1 MHRRILI
8 LVVLLATAAFAR
20 VEPLR
25 VVMNGLEFAIDK
37 ESGCLLYMASENTG
51 AILAATPDGASLFD
65 AAYPVPSFY
74 PMRLGCR
81 NAQAK
86 VSQDNGG
93 VTIEWKQL
101 GPSRPN
107 LLPAPAAV
115 RAWVTIRAAPDGRSV
130 ILACRIRNDAPQ
142 PVPQVLFPDLAGLRP
157 FHGASG
163 TELRF
168 GGGMVRPFEGPP
180 LPENAAPF
188 YARRT
193 TWQEYPPMGYQH
205 LNTLR
210 WIDLGSLRGGISIFQ
225 RRWGTDS
232 PPKIMT
238 LRPEADPTSL
248 RLVWEHARPIQPGQ
262 SWESGEFWLTPHA
275 GGWAKGIEVY
285 RDYVRQV
292 SVKRELP
299 AHVRDGI
306 GFQTIWMMEA
316 LERDPARAYFRY
328 ADLPRVARDAREHGI
343 DELVPWG
350 WSSPFT
356 MPSKLPPQLG
366 TREEFLTAVR
376 LCRELGVNV
385 APFYSIQTVLNRFA
399 ERYGVKPGT
408 SSYTYHTELIP
419 MFNPFYMKVDDGAWV
434 DSDNPVWL
442 QDAWK
447 TVTEW
452 IDAGV
457 PSISYDQFSSKSAAG
472 EKPAMVAMTEKL
484 RARAR
489 AVDPQSTF
497 SGESIT
503 AGSLERDGGV
513 LDYTWNWADYSD
525 SGPALNLLRYPRLN
539 CNVQDSPLTV
549 KQCFSDGLYINIL
562 AKKPDQANGSSLI
575 SEVPRVA
582 RTLKQVSTLRRRF
595 LDYFTKGI
603 FIGNSVLMEPTTAFV
618 RGHLWGKRLLVIV
631 LNDRPTTQAV
641 ALHAD
646 LGMWFSA
653 ARSYQVQRYDGEGRR
668 ADSRHGAERF
678 WSAAT
683 PKLEPL
689 EFAFFEIEVE

>member
-1 MHRRILI
+1 MQRKALL
-8 LVVLLATAAFAR
+8 LVVLVAAATLPGA
-20 VEPLR
+20 EPLR
-25 VVMNGLEFAIDK
+25 VVMNGLELAIDK
-37 ESGCLLYMASENTG
+37 ESGCLLYMASEATG
-51 AILAATPDGASLFD
+51 AILSAAPEDASLVD

-81 NAQAK
+81 KAQAS
-86 VSQDNGG
+86 VSHGGG
-93 VTIEWKQL
+93 VLTIEWKQL
-101 GPSRPN
+101 GPSRPK
-107 LLPAPAAV
+107 LLAGAAEV
-115 RAWVTIRAAPDGRSV
+115 RARVTIRAAPDGRSV
-130 ILACRIRNDAPQ
+130 IFTCRISNDSPN

-157 FHGASG
+157 FHGASQ

-168 GGGMVRPFEGPP
+168 GGGVVKPFDGPP
-180 LPENAAPF
+180 LPEHAAPF
-188 YARRT
+188 YARRI
-193 TWQEYPPMGYQH
+193 WQEYPPNGYQH
-205 LNTLR
+205 PHTLR
-210 WIDLGSLRGGISIFQ
+210 WIDLGGLGGGISMFQ
-225 RRWGTDS
+225 KRWGTDT

-238 LRPEADPTSL
+238 LRPQADPTSL
-248 RLVWEHARPIQPGQ
+248 RLVWEHATAIQPGQ

-285 RDYVRQV
+285 RDYVREV

-316 LERDPARAYFRY
+316 LERDPERAYFRY
-328 ADLPRVARDAREHGI
+328 ADLPRVARDAKEHGI
-343 DELVPWG
+343 DELVLWG
-350 WSSPFT
+350 WASPFSL
-356 MPSKLPPQLG
+356 PKKLLPQLG
-366 TREEFLTAVR
+366 TREELVTAVR
-376 LCRELGVNV
+376 RCRELGVNV

-399 ERYGVKPGT
+399 SRYGVKPGT

-442 QDAWK
+442 KDAWE
-447 TVTEW
+447 TMTEW
-452 IDAGV
+452 IDDGV
-457 PSISYDQFSSKSAAG
+457 PSISYDQFSSRSAPG

-489 AVDPQSTF
+489 AADPRSTF

-503 AGSLERDGGV
+503 PGSLERDGGV
-513 LDYTWNWADYSD
+513 LDYTWNWADYND

-562 AKKPDQANGSSLI
+562 ARKPDQANGSSLI

-582 RTLKQVSTLRRRF
+582 QSLKQVTALRRQF
-595 LDYFTKGI
+595 LEYFTKGT
-603 FIGNSVLMEPTTAFV
+603 FIGDSVLIEPASAFV
-618 RGHLWGKRLLVIV
+618 RGHLLDRRLLIIV
-631 LNDRPTTQAV
+631 LNDRPAAQAV

-646 LGMWFSA
+646 LQMWFSVA
-653 ARSYQVQRYDGEGRR
+653 PNYRVKRYDGQGRLVDNH
-668 ADSRHGAERF
+668 AGGGRF

-683 PKLEPL
+683 PRLEPL
-689 EFAFFEIEVE
+689 DLAFFEIEVE